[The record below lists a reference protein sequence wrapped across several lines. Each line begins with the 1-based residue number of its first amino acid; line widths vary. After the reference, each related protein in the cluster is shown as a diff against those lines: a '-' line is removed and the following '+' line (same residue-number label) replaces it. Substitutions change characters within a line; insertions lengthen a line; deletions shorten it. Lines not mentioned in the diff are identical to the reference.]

1 MPRVNKVAGEMGKV
15 YFLEITW
22 HVLEIALE
30 SGILLS
36 IFHRFSILSIWDS
49 FDVSMQLF
57 IHVYAILINS
67 MWEQKWL

>member
-15 YFLEITW
+15 YFLERTR

-36 IFHRFSILSIWDS
+36 IFRRFPFRQSEIPSI
-49 FDVSMQLF
+49 
-57 IHVYAILINS
+57 
-67 MWEQKWL
+67 